1 MPKLILLRH
10 GQSQWNLENRFTGWV
25 DVNLTAE
32 GEQQAIKGGELI
44 KAEGLE
50 ISRAFTSVLTRAIR
64 TCNLAL
70 DAAGQSYVPVI
81 KDWRLN
87 ERHYGGL
94 TGLDKAETAAL
105 HGEDQVKIWRRS
117 YDVPP
122 PDLSAESEYAFAKDR
137 RYTGATLPVTESLKT
152 TLDRVLPFWESDI
165 APALKSGDTVLVA
178 AHGNSIRAI
187 IKLLFNLGEAE
198 ILEIEVPTSNPLVIE
213 LDAALKPL
221 AAKYLDEGRANP
233 VPVLAEHGVPKE
245 A

>member
-1 MPKLILLRH
+1 MSTLVLLRH

-32 GEQQAIKGGELI
+32 GEAQATRGGELI
-44 KAEGLE
+44 KAQGIE
-50 ISRAFTSVLTRAIR
+50 IDQAFTSVLTRAIR

-70 DAAGQSYVPVI
+70 VAAGQSYVPVI

-94 TGLDKAETAAL
+94 TGLDKAETAAK
-105 HGEDQVKIWRRS
+105 HGDEQVKIWRRS

-122 PDLSAESEYAFAKDR
+122 PPLEAGSAYDFRNDR
-137 RYTGATLPVTESLKT
+137 RYAGASLPDTESLKT
-152 TLDRVLPFWESDI
+152 TLDRVLPMWEGEI
-165 APALKSGDTVLVA
+165 APMLTAGKTVLVA

-187 IKLLFNLGEAE
+187 LKSLFNLSEQA
-198 ILEIEVPTSNPLVIE
+198 ILDVEVPTGNPLVIK
-213 LDAALKPL
+213 LDDNLKPVS
-221 AAKYLDEGRANP
+221 ASYLDEGRANP
-233 VPVLAEHGVPKE
+233 LPAYG

>member
-1 MPKLILLRH
+1 MPTLVLLRH

-32 GEQQAIKGGELI
+32 GEAQATRGGELI
-44 KAEGLE
+44 KAEGIE
-50 ISRAFTSVLTRAIR
+50 IDKAFTSVLTRAIR

-70 DAAGQSYVPVI
+70 EAAGQSFVPVV

-94 TGLDKAETAAL
+94 TGLDKAETAAK

-122 PDLSAESEYAFAKDR
+122 PPLEAGSAYDFKGDR
-137 RYTGATLPVTESLKT
+137 RYAGADLPDTESLKT
-152 TLDRVLPFWESDI
+152 TLDRVMPFWTGDI
-165 APALKSGDTVLVA
+165 VPALKAGDTVLVA

-187 IKLLFNLGEAE
+187 IKSLFDLSDEA
-198 ILEIEVPTSNPLVIE
+198 ILEIEVPTGNPLVVK
-213 LDAALKPL
+213 LDDNLKPVS
-221 AAKYLDEGRANP
+221 AKYLDAARANP
-233 VPVLAEHGVPKE
+233 LPEIR
-245 A
+245 